1 MTDPLLDLTDI
12 EVRYGAIPALR
23 GASLHVNE
31 GEIVAVV
38 GPNGAGKTTLLRAI
52 AGLEPLAR
60 GRIRLG
66 GQEITRR
73 PADERV
79 GLGLAMVPQGRRVF
93 AESTVEMNLWAGAF
107 LRKNRKDVAA
117 DMEKYFSFFPAL
129 RERRDVPAGSLSGG
143 EQQMLALARA
153 SMSRPRVLLL
163 DEPSMGL
170 APIIVGQIFE
180 SLSEM
185 SDEGVT
191 MLLVEQNVARA
202 LEIAD
207 RVYVLVAG
215 EMVGADRPASD
226 VDMDDL
232 ATSFLGVSA
241 HGSTQ

>member
-1 MTDPLLDLTDI
+1 MTDPLLELTDV

-23 GASLHVNE
+23 GAHLHVKE

-38 GPNGAGKTTLLRAI
+38 GPNGAGKTTMLRAI
-52 AGLEPLAR
+52 AGLEPLTK
-60 GRIRLG
+60 GRLVLG
-66 GQEITRR
+66 GHDITRR
-73 PADERV
+73 PADQRV
-79 GLGLAMVPQGRRVF
+79 GLGIAMVPQGRRVF

-107 LRKNRKDVAA
+107 LRKDRKEVAA
-117 DMEKYFSFFPAL
+117 DMEKYFDFFPSL
-129 RERRDVPAGSLSGG
+129 RDRRDIAAGSLSGG

-170 APIIVGQIFE
+170 APIIVGQIFK
-180 SLSEM
+180 SLAEM

-202 LEIAD
+202 LEVAD

-215 EMVGADRPASD
+215 EMVGSDRPASD

-232 ATSFLGVSA
+232 AASFLGVT
-241 HGSTQ
+241 TQGGTA

>member
-1 MTDPLLDLTDI
+1 MTESLLEVADV

-23 GASLHVNE
+23 KARMHVQE

-52 AGLEPLAR
+52 AGLEPIVKGSVSLA
-60 GRIRLG
+60 GRD
-66 GQEITRR
+66 ITKQT
-73 PADERV
+73 ADVRV
-79 GLGLAMVPQGRRVF
+79 GLGVAMVPQGRRVF

-107 LRKNRKDVAA
+107 RRKDRKDVAA
-117 DMEKYFSFFPAL
+117 DMEKYYDFFPVL
-129 RERRDVPAGSLSGG
+129 RDRRDVPAGSLSGG

-170 APIIVGQIFE
+170 APIIVGQIFT
-180 SLSEM
+180 SLAEM
-185 SDEGVT
+185 SEEGVT

-202 LEIAD
+202 LEVAD

-215 EMVGADRPASD
+215 EMVGADRPASA

-232 ATSFLGVSA
+232 AASFLGVTSE
-241 HGSTQ
+241 GVDK